1 MLMLAWHDFQACMA
15 YGPMVLYAWIINLL
29 YESRLNKE
37 KRTVMPNCQFLFFFL
52 LFTFYQMVVVV
63 VVEKKDWLLGRQEKL
78 SAP

>member
-37 KRTVMPNCQFLFFFL
+37 KRTVMPNCHFFFFL
-52 LFTFYQMVVVV
+52 LLTFYQM